1 MLAAIGSPK
10 PSWWGFAGAAWH
22 VGGQA
27 HSEDGGGVFAASCW
41 GSDRVAGLA
50 GAVVMTG
57 LSPSRVLVFSTLSL
71 SALGLSSS
79 WSLLL
84 LASSSSCSSAAVGFF
99 DHFARHPA

>member
-71 SALGLSSS
+71 
-79 WSLLL
+79 LLL
-84 LASSSSCSSAAVGFF
+84 VSSSSCSSAAMVFF